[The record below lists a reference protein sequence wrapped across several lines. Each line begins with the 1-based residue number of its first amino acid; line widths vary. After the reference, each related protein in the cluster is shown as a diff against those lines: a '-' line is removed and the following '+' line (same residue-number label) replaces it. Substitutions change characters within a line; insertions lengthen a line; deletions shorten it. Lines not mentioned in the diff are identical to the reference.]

1 MPGMVVRVITQKIY
15 QLVMLVM
22 PPPTL
27 SAGYSKLFTNSS
39 FTLLAPLWLPPFT
52 PPPPL
57 LVEMLRVGEEGGHL
71 KNASEGSSL

>member
-27 SAGYSKLFTNSS
+27 SASYSKLFTNSS
-39 FTLLAPLWLPPFT
+39 STLLAPLWLPPS
-52 PPPPL
+52 PPTPL
-57 LVEMLRVGEEGGHL
+57 LVEMLRVGEEWGHL
-71 KNASEGSSL
+71 KNAREGSSL